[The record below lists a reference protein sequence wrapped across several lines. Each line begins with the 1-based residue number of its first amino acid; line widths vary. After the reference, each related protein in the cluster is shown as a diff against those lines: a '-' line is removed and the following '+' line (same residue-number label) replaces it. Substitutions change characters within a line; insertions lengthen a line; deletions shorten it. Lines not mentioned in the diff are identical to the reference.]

1 MASSFFTKVR
11 ILVKSMNILK
21 NWYLYPIVYFNLTG
35 KSHVIFETRSGL
47 KLKIRVKSTDLMALT
62 NVWLIQDY
70 MPKLPF
76 FFPDADSMDTWF
88 KNDDIVID
96 VGAHIG
102 LFALFASQYCK
113 SGKIYC
119 FEPVGENYKLLLDNI
134 KLNQLTNIIPLN
146 CAVSNKLSKVKIF
159 LHDDEAS
166 HSMYDSRFGVFKEGS
181 SSNFVEV
188 SSVTLNDFFRETK
201 IKKCNFLKL
210 DCEGAEYDIIDSL
223 TPKKFDVIEKIVME
237 CHFVNSKP
245 HLLNKLIKTLKKFS
259 TRWSYPLH
267 SDMGILFAKRKC

>member
-70 MPKLPF
+70 SSQNF
-76 FFPDADSMDTWF
+76 SI
-88 KNDDIVID
+88 KNYDIVID

-113 SGKIYC
+113 NGQIYC

-259 TRWSYPLH
+259 TRWSHPLH

>member
-70 MPKLPF
+70 IPKLPF

-113 SGKIYC
+113 NGQIYC

-134 KLNQLTNIIPLN
+134 KLNHLTSITPFNS
-146 CAVSNKLSKVKIF
+146 AVSDKSSKVKIF
-159 LHDDEAS
+159 LHDDESS
-166 HSMYDSRFGVFKEGS
+166 HSVYTANPN
-181 SSNFVEV
+181 SNSVEV
-188 SSVTLNDFFRETK
+188 SSVTLNDFFKKTK
-201 IKKCNFLKL
+201 IKKCDFLKL
-210 DCEGAEYDIIDSL
+210 DCEGAEYDIIDSI
-223 TPKKFDVIEKIVME
+223 TSENFGVIEKIVME
-237 CHFVNSKP
+237 CHFANSKP
-245 HLLNKLIKTLKKFS
+245 LLLKNLIKTLEKFS
-259 TRWSYPLH
+259 FNINTKQIF
-267 SDMGILFAKRKC
+267 SDMRFLFAIRTH